1 MSIVTFYNSSIEQT
15 GKTMSIAAIA
25 TYMAIE
31 HNYRILVISTT
42 NKEDALKRCFWEQK
56 KKKKN
61 LGIFGP
67 NAALEVETGVE
78 GLARVV
84 RSNKI
89 APNIITNYTKVV
101 FKDRF
106 EILLGCENPPADG
119 TVIETMYPSIIKAA
133 NQYYDLV
140 FVDLDE
146 NVDEETKKT
155 IIYDSDVVVINMSQR
170 LKSIDK
176 FKELKEKNQ
185 LLDAKKALILVGRY
199 DKFSKYNSKNISRY
213 LGEKNQVLTIPYN
226 TLFFEAAEEAGVPDL
241 FLRFRKNLD
250 PDDRSAFFIEEIK
263 RASENIVYRLQ
274 DLQRR
279 PYNDNNKYCT
289 NFSGFRNCCIWSLL
303 RFKKEKNGRSRE
315 HTKYR

>member
-1 MSIVTFYNSSIEQT
+1 MSIVTFYNSSKEQT

-42 NKEDALKRCFWEQK
+42 NTDDPFKRCFWQEK
-56 KKKKN
+56 KKKRN

-67 NAALEVETGVE
+67 NASLEVQNGVE
-78 GLARVV
+78 GLARII

-89 APNIITNYTKVV
+89 TPDVITNYTRVV

-106 EILLGCENPPADG
+106 EVLLGCEVPPSDG
-119 TVIETMYPSIIKAA
+119 EVIETIYPNIVKAA

-146 NVDEETKKT
+146 NVDEESRKT
-155 IIYDSDVVVINMSQR
+155 IIYDSDIVIINMSQR
-170 LKSIDK
+170 LRSMNK
-176 FKELKEKNQ
+176 FIELKQKNQ
-185 LLDAKKALILVGRY
+185 ILNSQKTLILIGRY
-199 DKFSKYNSKNISRY
+199 DKYSKYNSKNISRY

-226 TLFFEAAEEAGVPDL
+226 TLFFEATEEAGVPDL
-241 FLRFRKNLD
+241 FLRFRKTLD
-250 PDDRSAFFIEEIK
+250 PEDRNAFFIEEVK

-274 DLQRR
+274 DLQM
-279 PYNDNNKYCT
+279 KM
-289 NFSGFRNCCIWSLL
+289 
-303 RFKKEKNGRSRE
+303 
-315 HTKYR
+315 

>member
-1 MSIVTFYNSSIEQT
+1 MSIVTFYNNSIEQT

-42 NKEDALKRCFWEQK
+42 NREDPLKSCFWQERK
-56 KKKKN
+56 KRKN

-67 NAALEVETGVE
+67 NASLEIETGVE
-78 GLARVV
+78 GLARII

-89 APNIITNYTKVV
+89 TPDIITNYTKVV
-101 FKDRF
+101 FKERF
-106 EILLGCENPPADG
+106 EILLGCEEQPSDG
-119 TVIETMYPSIIKAA
+119 TVIETLYPNIIKSA
-133 NQYYDLV
+133 NQYYDLI

-155 IIYDSDVVVINMSQR
+155 IIHDSDIIVINMSQR
-170 LKSIDK
+170 LRSINK
-176 FKELKEKNQ
+176 FLELKKQNQ
-185 LLDAKKALILVGRY
+185 AITSQRTLILIGRY

-241 FLRFRKNLD
+241 FLKFRRNLD
-250 PDDRSAFFIEEIK
+250 SEDRNAFFIEEVK

-274 DLQRR
+274 DLQM
-279 PYNDNNKYCT
+279 KM
-289 NFSGFRNCCIWSLL
+289 
-303 RFKKEKNGRSRE
+303 
-315 HTKYR
+315 

>member
-199 DKFSKYNSKNISRY
+199 DKYSKYNSKNISRY

-250 PDDRSAFFIEEIK
+250 PDDRNAFFIEEIK

-274 DLQRR
+274 DLQM
-279 PYNDNNKYCT
+279 K
-289 NFSGFRNCCIWSLL
+289 I
-303 RFKKEKNGRSRE
+303 
-315 HTKYR
+315 

>member
-15 GKTMSIAAIA
+15 GKTMSIAAIS

-42 NKEDALKRCFWEQK
+42 NRADPLKECFWEQK
-56 KKKKN
+56 KKKRN

-67 NAALEVETGVE
+67 NASLEVENGVE
-78 GLARVV
+78 GLARMI

-89 APNIITNYTKVV
+89 SPDIITNYTKVV

-106 EILLGCENPPADG
+106 EILLGCEVPPSDG
-119 TVIETMYPSIIKAA
+119 TIVEKFYPNIIKAA

-146 NVDEETKKT
+146 NVDEETRKT
-155 IIYDSDVVVINMSQR
+155 IIHDSDIIVINMSQR
-170 LKSIDK
+170 LRSINK
-176 FKELKEKNQ
+176 FLELKNQ
-185 LLDAKKALILVGRY
+185 NQILASQKSLILIGRY
-199 DKFSKYNSKNISRY
+199 DKYSKYNSKNISRY

-226 TLFFEAAEEAGVPDL
+226 TLFFEATEEAGVPDL
-241 FLRFRKNLD
+241 FLKFRRNLD
-250 PDDRSAFFIEEIK
+250 PEDRNAFFIEEIK

-274 DLQRR
+274 DLQM
-279 PYNDNNKYCT
+279 K
-289 NFSGFRNCCIWSLL
+289 I
-303 RFKKEKNGRSRE
+303 
-315 HTKYR
+315 

>member
-1 MSIVTFYNSSIEQT
+1 MSIVTFYNSSMEQT

-25 TYMAIE
+25 TYMSIE
-31 HNYRILVISTT
+31 HNYRILVVSTT
-42 NKEDALKRCFWEQK
+42 NKKDPLKKCFWEEK
-56 KKKKN
+56 KKKRN

-67 NAALEVETGVE
+67 NATLEVEAGVE
-78 GLARVV
+78 GLVRVI

-101 FKDRF
+101 FKDRL
-106 EILLGCENPPADG
+106 EILLGCEDRPTDG
-119 TVIETMYPSIIKAA
+119 TVIETLYPSIIKSA

-155 IIYDSDVVVINMSQR
+155 IIHDSDIVVINTSQR
-170 LKSIDK
+170 LSSINK
-176 FKELKEKNQ
+176 ILELKEENQ
-185 LLDAKKALILVGRY
+185 LFAQKRALILIGRY
-199 DKFSKYNSKNISRY
+199 DKFSKYNAKNITRY

-226 TLFFEAAEEAGVPDL
+226 TLFFEATEEAGVPDL

-250 PDDRSAFFIEEIK
+250 PEDRNAFFIEEVR

-274 DLQRR
+274 DLQM
-279 PYNDNNKYCT
+279 K
-289 NFSGFRNCCIWSLL
+289 I
-303 RFKKEKNGRSRE
+303 
-315 HTKYR
+315 

>member
-1 MSIVTFYNSSIEQT
+1 MSIVTFYNSSVEQT

-31 HNYRILVISTT
+31 HNYRILIISTT
-42 NKEDALKRCFWEQK
+42 NKDDPLKRCFWGEK

-67 NAALEVETGVE
+67 NTTLEIETGVE
-78 GLARVV
+78 GLIRVI

-89 APNIITNYTKVV
+89 TPDIITNYTKVV

-106 EILLGCENPPADG
+106 EILLGCEIPPSDG
-119 TVIETMYPSIIKAA
+119 TVIETMYPSIVKAA

-146 NVDEETKKT
+146 NVDEETRKT
-155 IIYDSDVVVINMSQR
+155 IIHDSDIIVINMSQR
-170 LKSIDK
+170 LKSINK
-176 FKELKEKNQ
+176 FKEQKEKNQ
-185 LLDAKKALILVGRY
+185 LLASQKAVVMIGRY
-199 DKFSKYNSKNISRY
+199 DKYSKYNSKNISRY

-226 TLFFEAAEEAGVPDL
+226 TLFFEAAEEAGVPEL
-241 FLRFRKNLD
+241 FLRFRKRLD
-250 PDDRSAFFIEEIK
+250 ADDRNAFFIEEIR

-274 DLQRR
+274 NLQI
-279 PYNDNNKYCT
+279 K
-289 NFSGFRNCCIWSLL
+289 I
-303 RFKKEKNGRSRE
+303 
-315 HTKYR
+315 

>member
-42 NKEDALKRCFWEQK
+42 NREDSLKRCFWEEK

-84 RSNKI
+84 KSNKI
-89 APNIITNYTKVV
+89 SPNIITNYTKVV

-106 EILLGCENPPADG
+106 EILLGCENPPSDG

-146 NVDEETKKT
+146 NVDEETRKT
-155 IIYDSDVVVINMSQR
+155 IIYDSDIVVINMSQR
-170 LKSIDK
+170 LRSIDK
-176 FKELKEKNQ
+176 FRELKEQNQ
-185 LLDAKKALILVGRY
+185 LLASKKALILIGRY

-226 TLFFEAAEEAGVPDL
+226 TLFFEATEEAGVPDL

-250 PDDRSAFFIEEIK
+250 SEDRNAFFIEEVR

-274 DLQRR
+274 DLQM
-279 PYNDNNKYCT
+279 K
-289 NFSGFRNCCIWSLL
+289 I
-303 RFKKEKNGRSRE
+303 
-315 HTKYR
+315 

>member
-42 NKEDALKRCFWEQK
+42 NREDSLKRCFWEEK

-89 APNIITNYTKVV
+89 SPNIVTNYTKVV

-106 EILLGCENPPADG
+106 EILLGCENPPSDG

-146 NVDEETKKT
+146 NVDEETRKT
-155 IIYDSDVVVINMSQR
+155 IIYDSDIVVINMSQR
-170 LKSIDK
+170 LRSIDK
-176 FKELKEKNQ
+176 FRELKEQNQ
-185 LLDAKKALILVGRY
+185 LLASKKALILIGRY

-226 TLFFEAAEEAGVPDL
+226 TLFFEATEEAGVPDL
-241 FLRFRKNLD
+241 FLRFRRNLD
-250 PDDRSAFFIEEIK
+250 PEDRNAFFIEEVK

-274 DLQRR
+274 DLQM
-279 PYNDNNKYCT
+279 KM
-289 NFSGFRNCCIWSLL
+289 
-303 RFKKEKNGRSRE
+303 
-315 HTKYR
+315 

>member
-1 MSIVTFYNSSIEQT
+1 MSIVTFYNSSKEQT

-42 NKEDALKRCFWEQK
+42 NTDDPFKRCFWQEK
-56 KKKKN
+56 KKKRN

-67 NAALEVETGVE
+67 NASLEVQNGVE
-78 GLARVV
+78 GLARII

-89 APNIITNYTKVV
+89 TPDVITNYTRVV

-106 EILLGCENPPADG
+106 EILLGCEVPPSDG
-119 TVIETMYPSIIKAA
+119 EVIETIYPNIVKAA

-146 NVDEETKKT
+146 NVDEESRKT
-155 IIYDSDVVVINMSQR
+155 IIYDSDIVIINMSQR
-170 LKSIDK
+170 LRSMNK
-176 FKELKEKNQ
+176 FIELKQKNQ
-185 LLDAKKALILVGRY
+185 ILNSQKTLILIGRY
-199 DKFSKYNSKNISRY
+199 DKYSKYNSKNISRY

-226 TLFFEAAEEAGVPDL
+226 TLFFEATEEAGVPDL
-241 FLRFRKNLD
+241 FLRFRKTLD
-250 PDDRSAFFIEEIK
+250 PEDRNAFFIEEVK

-274 DLQRR
+274 DLQM
-279 PYNDNNKYCT
+279 KM
-289 NFSGFRNCCIWSLL
+289 
-303 RFKKEKNGRSRE
+303 
-315 HTKYR
+315 

>member
-1 MSIVTFYNSSIEQT
+1 MSIVTFYNSSREQT

-42 NKEDALKRCFWEQK
+42 NTEDAFKSCFWEEK
-56 KKKKN
+56 KKKKRN

-67 NAALEVETGVE
+67 NASVEIENGVE
-78 GLARVV
+78 GLARII

-106 EILLGCENPPADG
+106 EILLGCEKPPADG
-119 TVIETMYPSIIKAA
+119 TVIETIYPNIIQAA

-146 NVDEETKKT
+146 NIDEETRKT
-155 IIYDSDVVVINMSQR
+155 IIYDSDIIVINMSQR
-170 LKSIDK
+170 LKSINK
-176 FKELKEKNQ
+176 FMELREQNQ
-185 LLDAKKALILVGRY
+185 LIKSKKALILIGRY
-199 DKFSKYNSKNISRY
+199 DKYSKYNAKNISRY

-250 PDDRSAFFIEEIK
+250 PEDRNAFFIEEVK
-263 RASENIVYRLQ
+263 RAAENIVYRLQ
-274 DLQRR
+274 DLQM
-279 PYNDNNKYCT
+279 KM
-289 NFSGFRNCCIWSLL
+289 
-303 RFKKEKNGRSRE
+303 
-315 HTKYR
+315 

>member
-42 NKEDALKRCFWEQK
+42 NREDSLKRCFWEEK

-67 NAALEVETGVE
+67 NATLEVETGVE

-84 RSNKI
+84 KSNKI
-89 APNIITNYTKVV
+89 SPNIVTNYTKVV

-106 EILLGCENPPADG
+106 EILLGCENQPSDG

-146 NVDEETKKT
+146 NVDEETRKT
-155 IIYDSDVVVINMSQR
+155 IIYDSDIVVINMSQR
-170 LKSIDK
+170 LRSINK
-176 FKELKEKNQ
+176 FRELKEQNQ
-185 LLDAKKALILVGRY
+185 LLASKKALILIGRY

-226 TLFFEAAEEAGVPDL
+226 TLFFEATEEAGVPDL

-250 PDDRSAFFIEEIK
+250 SEDRNAFFIGEVK

-274 DLQRR
+274 DLQM
-279 PYNDNNKYCT
+279 K
-289 NFSGFRNCCIWSLL
+289 I
-303 RFKKEKNGRSRE
+303 
-315 HTKYR
+315 

>member
-1 MSIVTFYNSSIEQT
+1 MSIVTFWNNRKEET
-15 GKTMSIAAIA
+15 GKTLSIAAIA

-42 NKEDALKRCFWEQK
+42 NRADPLKECFWEQK

-67 NAALEVETGVE
+67 NASLEVENGVE
-78 GLARVV
+78 GLARMI

-89 APNIITNYTKVV
+89 APDMITNYAKVV

-106 EILLGCENPPADG
+106 EILLGCENPPSDG
-119 TVIETMYPSIIKAA
+119 TIIEKLYPSIIKAA

-155 IIYDSDVVVINMSQR
+155 IIHDSDIVVINLSQR
-170 LKSIDK
+170 LRSINK
-176 FKELKEKNQ
+176 FLELKTQNQ
-185 LLDAKKALILVGRY
+185 ILASQKSVILIGRY

-226 TLFFEAAEEAGVPDL
+226 TLFFEATEEAGVPDL
-241 FLRFRKNLD
+241 FLKFRKNLD
-250 PDDRSAFFIEEIK
+250 PEDRNAFFIEEIK

-274 DLQRR
+274 NLQM
-279 PYNDNNKYCT
+279 K
-289 NFSGFRNCCIWSLL
+289 I
-303 RFKKEKNGRSRE
+303 
-315 HTKYR
+315 

>member
-185 LLDAKKALILVGRY
+185 LLDAKRALILVGRY

-250 PDDRSAFFIEEIK
+250 SDDRNAFFIEEIK

-274 DLQRR
+274 DLQM
-279 PYNDNNKYCT
+279 K
-289 NFSGFRNCCIWSLL
+289 I
-303 RFKKEKNGRSRE
+303 
-315 HTKYR
+315 